1 MPIIVDGFDLRAQ
14 KPIDDRFVKD
24 TVEEA
29 LTTIPSGQ
37 RYIGLTVFIK
47 QEKCDYIFRDGI
59 LNSDFVRKIEAASY
73 TYIQYEASDTWTIH
87 HYLNKH
93 PSITVSDS
101 AGNVVWG
108 DYNYVDDNT
117 IICKFLS
124 PFAGKAFLN

>member
-101 AGNVVWG
+101 AGNVV
-108 DYNYVDDNT
+108 
-117 IICKFLS
+117 
-124 PFAGKAFLN
+124 